1 MQGIA
6 NDHYLPNPFGSK
18 LLVWSNYMRV
28 ILHMCNKYTTKPLS
42 FCIRLELGHPGLE
55 ASADA
60 RARATRINIT
70 HLEEDGGGR
79 RPYSLYRS
87 YTDLCMVYLSGVHRY
102 IYVACA
108 IHILMCYIQLAIQ
121 QCILVY
127 YIPSAYVVCYV
138 WAPKQTFVVSFLSRP
153 HAQFLIIMRPH
164 ERHQQWHITCSQ
176 RTPLRTP
183 FSQDSQRVIGLAW
196 APHTGSSCVTRAYTY
211 DMSWTFYLCGGIDF

>member
-6 NDHYLPNPFGSK
+6 NDHYLPNTFGSK

-42 FCIRLELGHPGLE
+42 FCIRLELGNPGLE

-60 RARATRINIT
+60 RARTTRISIT

-87 YTDLCMVYLSGVHRY
+87 YTDLWYHMVYLSGVHRY

-121 QCILVY
+121 QCYLVHMLSVMY
-127 YIPSAYVVCYV
+127 ELLNRLS
-138 WAPKQTFVVSFLSRP
+138 SFRFYLG
-153 HAQFLIIMRPH
+153 
-164 ERHQQWHITCSQ
+164 
-176 RTPLRTP
+176 RTPS
-183 FSQDSQRVIGLAW
+183 FW
-196 APHTGSSCVTRAYTY
+196 
-211 DMSWTFYLCGGIDF
+211 

>member
-1 MQGIA
+1 MHA
-6 NDHYLPNPFGSK
+6 LE
-18 LLVWSNYMRV
+18 LLAL
-28 ILHMCNKYTTKPLS
+28 ILHTWKRMEEGGAHIHYTVLIQIS
-42 FCIRLELGHPGLE
+42 DIILVC
-55 ASADA
+55 
-60 RARATRINIT
+60 
-70 HLEEDGGGR
+70 
-79 RPYSLYRS
+79 
-87 YTDLCMVYLSGVHRY
+87 LSGVHRY

-196 APHTGSSCVTRAYTY
+196 VTSIYLKKGKARHCHLSLPSEPHWVDALDSELWVRDRTCVSAP
-211 DMSWTFYLCGGIDF
+211 